1 MGISKQ
7 SIEDLKNKSK
17 ISDFI
22 LSSTTGKLRGNK
34 GMALCPFHGEK
45 TASMSF
51 TDEENLFHC
60 FGCKEGGDI
69 FKYIQLINNVEFQ
82 ESVEIAADKY
92 SFNLTY
98 TDSTFETNQKNLID
112 QIKKISD
119 FFVRNMNEVKS
130 TEALDYLK
138 NRKLNGEDIKNYKL
152 GFAEKDEKKIMQYC
166 KTNNI
171 SDSDFKKLGL
181 LSEKGNFLFK
191 NRIIFPITN
200 FRSEVVG
207 FGGRAL
213 EDFGPKYLNSS
224 ESSIYKKNRT
234 LYFLPNFLKDIKKH
248 KFVIIV
254 EGYFDVIAFNKLG
267 FSNVASPSGT
277 ALTIQQLNQVSKYTD
292 EIYLCFDN
300 DQAGIEATKR
310 ILEIKN
316 NISKDLN
323 IYSISLPSKY
333 KDISEFYES
342 GEKNIDNLM
351 SDKKDLVEFCIDDLI
366 DKEGEAN
373 KKKIFSAYKKFSNY
387 LSPLE
392 EDLSIEY
399 LGKKLAINK
408 ETLVN
413 ELSFKED
420 LITTTI
426 NQSENVEENKHIETF
441 KDIFISNLIKNN
453 FDLKDNEKELLEL
466 NTELNEQIKA
476 IKSNL
481 DSSENDKYNNISFS
495 EEQLEEAVV
504 RLILFYSELKIQD
517 LINQIDLS
525 KDTSLFPEVEELKK
539 NMEYYQN
546 TL

>member
-22 LSSTTGKLRGNK
+22 LSSTAGKLRGNK

-152 GFAEKDEKKIMQYC
+152 GFAEKDEKKITQYC

-171 SDSDFKKLGL
+171 SDADFKKLGL

-234 LYFLPNFLKDIKKH
+234 LYFLPNFLKDVKKH

-300 DQAGIEATKR
+300 DDAGIEATKR
-310 ILEIKN
+310 IVEIKN

-323 IYSISLPSKY
+323 LYSILLPPKY

-342 GEKNIDNLM
+342 GENNIDNLI

-366 DKEGEAN
+366 DKEGESD

-392 EDLSIEY
+392 KDLSIEY
-399 LGKKLAINK
+399 LGKKLGINK

-426 NQSENVEENKHIETF
+426 NQSENIEENKHIETF
-441 KDIFISNLIKNN
+441 KDIFISSLIRNN

-466 NTELNEQIKA
+466 NTELNEKIKA

-481 DSSENDKYNNISFS
+481 DSTENDKYNNISFS

>member
-7 SIEDLKNKSK
+7 SIEDLKTKSK

-98 TDSTFETNQKNLID
+98 TDSKFETNQKNLIE

-119 FFVRNMNEVKS
+119 LFITNLIEMKS
-130 TEALDYLK
+130 EQAITYLK
-138 NRKLNGEDIKNYKL
+138 NRKLDDADIKNYKI
-152 GFAEKDEKKIMQYC
+152 GYAEKDDKKIIEYC
-166 KTNNI
+166 KSNDI

-181 LSEKGNFLFK
+181 FSEKGNFLFK

-200 FRSEVVG
+200 FRSEVVA

-248 KFVIIV
+248 KFAIIV

-267 FSNVASPSGT
+267 YSNVASPSGT
-277 ALTIQQLNQVSKYTD
+277 ALTIQQLNQISKYTD

-300 DQAGIEATKR
+300 DDAGIDATKR
-310 ILEIKN
+310 IVEIKN

-323 IYSISLPSKY
+323 LYTILLPSKY

-342 GEKNIDNLM
+342 GDKNIKEIV
-351 SDKKDLVEFCIDDLI
+351 SDKKDLIEFCIDQLI
-366 DKEGEAN
+366 NKEGEAN
-373 KKKIFSAYKKFSNY
+373 KKKIFSAYKKFSVY

-392 EDLSIEY
+392 KDLSTEY
-399 LGKKLAINK
+399 LGKILGINK
-408 ETLVN
+408 ETLIS

-420 LITTTI
+420 LVTTTI
-426 NQSENVEENKHIETF
+426 SHGEEVETNKHIETF
-441 KDIFISNLIKNN
+441 KDIFIASLIKNN
-453 FDLKDNEKELLEL
+453 FDLDDKAKEVLDLSAGLDEHVNQLKTKKDS
-466 NTELNEQIKA
+466 I
-476 IKSNL
+476 
-481 DSSENDKYNNISFS
+481 ENDKYHNISFS
-495 EEQLEEAVV
+495 KEQLDESIV
-504 RLILFYSELKIQD
+504 RLILFYSEIKIQD

-539 NMEYYQN
+539 KIEFYQN

>member
-69 FKYIQLINNVEFQ
+69 FKYIQLMNNVEFQ

-98 TDSTFETNQKNLID
+98 TDSKFETNQKNLID

-119 FFVRNMNEVKS
+119 FFIRNMNEVKS

-138 NRKLNGEDIKNYKL
+138 NRKLDGEDIKNYKL
-152 GFAEKDEKKIMQYC
+152 GFAEKDDKKIIQYC

-171 SDSDFKKLGL
+171 SDADFKKLGL
-181 LSEKGNFLFK
+181 FSEKGNFLFK

-234 LYFLPNFLKDIKKH
+234 LYFLPNFLKDVKKH

-277 ALTIQQLNQVSKYTD
+277 ALTIQQLNQISKYTD

-300 DQAGIEATKR
+300 DQAGVEATKR
-310 ILEIKN
+310 IVEIKN
-316 NISKDLN
+316 NIGKDLN
-323 IYSISLPSKY
+323 IYSILLPSKY

-342 GEKNIDNLM
+342 GEKNIENLI

-366 DKEGEAN
+366 EKEGESD

-392 EDLSIEY
+392 KDLSIEY
-399 LGKKLAINK
+399 LGKKLGINK

-441 KDIFISNLIKNN
+441 KDIFISNLIKNK
-453 FDLKDNEKELLEL
+453 FELKDNEKELLEL
-466 NTELNEQIKA
+466 NIELNEQIKA

-481 DSSENDKYNNISFS
+481 DSTENDKYNNISFS
-495 EEQLEEAVV
+495 EEQLEEAIV

>member
-98 TDSTFETNQKNLID
+98 TDSKFETNQKNLID
-112 QIKKISD
+112 QIKKIAD
-119 FFVRNMNEVKS
+119 FFIRNMNEVKS

-138 NRKLNGEDIKNYKL
+138 NRKLDGEDIKNYKL
-152 GFAEKDEKKIMQYC
+152 GFAEKDEKKITQYC

-171 SDSDFKKLGL
+171 TDADFKKLGL

-234 LYFLPNFLKDIKKH
+234 LYFLPNFLKDVKKH
-248 KFVIIV
+248 KFVVIV

-277 ALTIQQLNQVSKYTD
+277 ALTIQQLNQISKYTD

-310 ILEIKN
+310 IVEIKN

-323 IYSISLPSKY
+323 IYSILLPSKY

-342 GEKNIDNLM
+342 GEKNIDNLI

-392 EDLSIEY
+392 KDLSIEY
-399 LGKKLAINK
+399 LGKKLGINK

-441 KDIFISNLIKNN
+441 KDIFISNLIKNK
-453 FDLKDNEKELLEL
+453 FELKDNEKELLEL
-466 NTELNEQIKA
+466 NIELNEQIKA

-481 DSSENDKYNNISFS
+481 DSTENDKYNNISFS
-495 EEQLEEAVV
+495 EEQLEEAIV

>member
-7 SIEDLKNKSK
+7 SIEDLKTKSK

-22 LSSTTGKLRGNK
+22 LSSTTGKIRGNK

-92 SFNLTY
+92 SFSLTY
-98 TDSTFETNQKNLID
+98 TDSKFETNQKNLIE

-119 FFVRNMNEVKS
+119 YFIKNMNEKKS
-130 TEALDYLK
+130 ADAVAYLK
-138 NRKLNGEDIKNYKL
+138 DRELEGEDIKNYKI
-152 GFAEKDEKKIMQYC
+152 GFAEKDEKKIVEFC
-166 KTNNI
+166 KSNDI

-181 LSEKGNFLFK
+181 FSDKGNFLFK
-191 NRIIFPITN
+191 NRIMFPITN

-213 EDFGPKYLNSS
+213 EDYGPKYLNSS

-234 LYFLPNFLKDIKKH
+234 LYFLSNFLKDIKKN

-267 FSNVASPSGT
+267 YSNVASPSGT
-277 ALTIQQLNQVSKYTD
+277 ALTIQQLSQISKYTD

-300 DQAGIEATKR
+300 DDAGIEATKR
-310 ILEIKN
+310 IVEIKN
-316 NISKDLN
+316 NISKDINLYT
-323 IYSISLPSKY
+323 ILLPKEY

-342 GEKNIDNLM
+342 GNKNIKEIL
-351 SDKKDLVEFCIDDLI
+351 SDKKDLIEFCVDNLI
-366 DKEGEAN
+366 TKEGEAN
-373 KKKIFSAYKKFSNY
+373 KKKIFSAYKKFSIY

-392 EDLSIEY
+392 KDLSTEY
-399 LGKKLAINK
+399 LGKKLGVNK
-408 ETLVN
+408 ETLIN
-413 ELSFKED
+413 ELSFKDD

-426 NQSENVEENKHIETF
+426 SKSEEVETNKHMETF
-441 KDIFISNLIKNN
+441 KDIFIASLIKNN
-453 FDLKDNEKELLEL
+453 FDIDDKAKEVLEL
-466 NTELNEQIKA
+466 SADLDQQVSEIKN
-476 IKSNL
+476 NL
-481 DSSENDKYNNISFS
+481 DSTENNKYQNISFS
-495 EEQLEEAVV
+495 KEQLEESIV

-517 LINQIDLS
+517 LINQIDLA
-525 KDTSLFPEVEELKK
+525 KDTSLFSEVEELKK
-539 NMEYYQN
+539 KIEFHQN

>member
-69 FKYIQLINNVEFQ
+69 FKYIQLMNNVEFQ

-98 TDSTFETNQKNLID
+98 TDSKFETNQKNLID
-112 QIKKISD
+112 QIKKIAD
-119 FFVRNMNEVKS
+119 FFIRNMNEVKS

-138 NRKLNGEDIKNYKL
+138 NRKLDGEDIKNYKL
-152 GFAEKDEKKIMQYC
+152 GFAEKDDKKIIQYC

-171 SDSDFKKLGL
+171 SDADFKKLGL
-181 LSEKGNFLFK
+181 FSEKGNFLFK

-234 LYFLPNFLKDIKKH
+234 LYFLPNFLKDLKKH

-277 ALTIQQLNQVSKYTD
+277 ALTIQQLNQISKYTD

-300 DQAGIEATKR
+300 DQAGVEATKR
-310 ILEIKN
+310 IVEIKN
-316 NISKDLN
+316 NIGKDLN
-323 IYSISLPSKY
+323 IYSILLPSKY

-342 GEKNIDNLM
+342 AEKNIDNLI

-392 EDLSIEY
+392 KDLSIEY
-399 LGKKLAINK
+399 LGKKLGINK

-441 KDIFISNLIKNN
+441 KDIFISNLIKNK
-453 FDLKDNEKELLEL
+453 FELKDNEKELLEL
-466 NTELNEQIKA
+466 NIELNEQIKA

-495 EEQLEEAVV
+495 EEQLEEAIV

-525 KDTSLFPEVEELKK
+525 KDTSLFPEVETLKK

>member
-7 SIEDLKNKSK
+7 SIEDLKTKSK

-98 TDSTFETNQKNLID
+98 TDSKFETNQKNLIE

-119 FFVRNMNEVKS
+119 YFITNLNEMKS
-130 TEALDYLK
+130 EEAITYIK
-138 NRKLNGEDIKNYKL
+138 NRKLEDEDIKNYKI
-152 GFAEKDEKKIMQYC
+152 GFAEKDDKKIIEYC
-166 KTNNI
+166 KSNNI

-181 LSEKGNFLFK
+181 FSEKGNFLFK

-213 EDFGPKYLNSS
+213 EDYGPKYLNSS

-234 LYFLPNFLKDIKKH
+234 LYFLQNFLKDIKKN
-248 KFVIIV
+248 KFVIVV

-267 FSNVASPSGT
+267 YSNVASPSGT
-277 ALTIQQLNQVSKYTD
+277 ALTIQQLNQISKYTD

-300 DQAGIEATKR
+300 DDAGIKATER
-310 ILEIKN
+310 IVEIKN
-316 NISKDLN
+316 NVSKDLN
-323 IYSISLPSKY
+323 LYTILLPSKY

-342 GEKNIDNLM
+342 GAKNIKEIL
-351 SDKKDLVEFCIDDLI
+351 SEKKDLIEFCIDNLI
-366 DKEGEAN
+366 SKEGDSN
-373 KKKIFSAYKKFSNY
+373 KKKIFSAYKKFSVY

-392 EDLSIEY
+392 KDLSTEY
-399 LGKKLAINK
+399 LGRMLGINK
-408 ETLVN
+408 ETLIS

-426 NQSENVEENKHIETF
+426 LQSGEVESNKHIETF
-441 KDIFISNLIKNN
+441 KDIFIASLIKNN
-453 FDLKDNEKELLEL
+453 FDLNGKTKEVLDLSVD
-466 NTELNEQIKA
+466 LNEQINEL
-476 IKSNL
+476 KSNKE
-481 DSSENDKYNNISFS
+481 SIENDKYQNISFS
-495 EEQLEEAVV
+495 KEQLNESIV
-504 RLILFYSELKIQD
+504 RLILFYSEIKIQD

-539 NMEYYQN
+539 KIEFYQN

>member
-69 FKYIQLINNVEFQ
+69 FKYIQLMNNVEFQ

-98 TDSTFETNQKNLID
+98 TDSKFETNQKNLID

-119 FFVRNMNEVKS
+119 FFIRNMNEVKS

-138 NRKLNGEDIKNYKL
+138 NRKLDGEDIKNYKL
-152 GFAEKDEKKIMQYC
+152 GFAEKDDKKIIQYC

-171 SDSDFKKLGL
+171 SDADFKKLGL

-234 LYFLPNFLKDIKKH
+234 LYFLPNFLKDVKKH

-310 ILEIKN
+310 IVEIKN

-323 IYSISLPSKY
+323 IYSILLQSKY

-342 GEKNIDNLM
+342 GEKNIENLI

-366 DKEGEAN
+366 EKEGESN

-392 EDLSIEY
+392 KDLSIEY
-399 LGKKLAINK
+399 LGKKLGINK

-413 ELSFKED
+413 ELSFKEE

-441 KDIFISNLIKNN
+441 KDIFISNLIKNK

-466 NTELNEQIKA
+466 NIELNEQIKA

-481 DSSENDKYNNISFS
+481 DSTENDKYNNISFS
-495 EEQLEEAVV
+495 EEQLEEAIV

>member
-69 FKYIQLINNVEFQ
+69 FKYIQMINNVEFQ

-98 TDSTFETNQKNLID
+98 TDSKFETNQKNLID
-112 QIKKISD
+112 QIKKIAD
-119 FFVRNMNEVKS
+119 FFIRNMNEVKS

-138 NRKLNGEDIKNYKL
+138 NRKLDGEDIKNYKL
-152 GFAEKDEKKIMQYC
+152 GFAEKDEKTIIQYC
-166 KTNNI
+166 KNNNM
-171 SDSDFKKLGL
+171 SDADFKKLGL

-234 LYFLPNFLKDIKKH
+234 LYFLPNFLKDVKKH

-254 EGYFDVIAFNKLG
+254 EGYFDVIALNKLG

-310 ILEIKN
+310 IVEIKN

-342 GEKNIDNLM
+342 GEKNIENLI

-366 DKEGEAN
+366 EKEGESD

-392 EDLSIEY
+392 KDLSIEY
-399 LGKKLAINK
+399 LGKKLRINK

-441 KDIFISNLIKNN
+441 KDIFISNLIKNK
-453 FDLKDNEKELLEL
+453 FELKDNEKELLEL
-466 NTELNEQIKA
+466 NIELNEQIKA

-481 DSSENDKYNNISFS
+481 DSTENDKYNNISFS
-495 EEQLEEAVV
+495 EEQLEEAIV

-539 NMEYYQN
+539 NIEYYQN

>member
-7 SIEDLKNKSK
+7 SIEDLKTKSK

-82 ESVEIAADKY
+82 ESVEIAAEKY
-92 SFNLTY
+92 SFNLSY
-98 TDSTFETNQKNLID
+98 TDSKFETNQKNLIE
-112 QIKKISD
+112 QIKKISNL
-119 FFVRNMNEVKS
+119 FITNLNEMKS
-130 TEALDYLK
+130 DEAITYLK
-138 NRKLNGEDIKNYKL
+138 NRKLDDEDIKNYKI
-152 GFAEKDEKKIMQYC
+152 GFAEKDDKNIIEYC
-166 KTNNI
+166 KSNNI

-181 LSEKGNFLFK
+181 FSEKGNFLFK

-213 EDFGPKYLNSS
+213 DDYGPKYLNSS

-234 LYFLPNFLKDIKKH
+234 LYFLQNFLKDIKKN

-267 FSNVASPSGT
+267 YSNVASPSGT
-277 ALTIQQLNQVSKYTD
+277 ALTIQQLSQISKYTD

-300 DQAGIEATKR
+300 DDAGIKATER
-310 ILEIKN
+310 IVEIKN
-316 NISKDLN
+316 NVSKDLN
-323 IYSISLPSKY
+323 LYTILLPSKY

-342 GEKNIDNLM
+342 GDKNIKEII
-351 SDKKDLVEFCIDDLI
+351 SEKKDLIEFCIDNLI
-366 DKEGEAN
+366 NKEGDGN
-373 KKKIFSAYKKFSNY
+373 KKKIFSAYKKFSVY

-392 EDLSIEY
+392 KDLSTEY
-399 LGKKLAINK
+399 LGRILGINK
-408 ETLVN
+408 ETLIS

-426 NQSENVEENKHIETF
+426 TGSEEVQTNKHIETF
-441 KDIFISNLIKNN
+441 KDIFIASLIKNN
-453 FDLKDNEKELLEL
+453 FDLNGKTKEVLDLSVD
-466 NTELNEQIKA
+466 LNEQINEL
-476 IKSNL
+476 KSNKE
-481 DSSENDKYNNISFS
+481 SIENDKYQNISFS
-495 EEQLEEAVV
+495 KEQLDESIV
-504 RLILFYSELKIQD
+504 RLILFYSEIKIQD

-525 KDTSLFPEVEELKK
+525 KDTSLFSEVEELKK
-539 NMEYYQN
+539 KIEFYQN

>member
-98 TDSTFETNQKNLID
+98 TDSKFETNQKNLID

-119 FFVRNMNEVKS
+119 FFIRNMNEVKS

-138 NRKLNGEDIKNYKL
+138 NRKLDGEDIKNYKL
-152 GFAEKDEKKIMQYC
+152 GFAEKDEKKITQYC

-171 SDSDFKKLGL
+171 SDADFKKLGL

-234 LYFLPNFLKDIKKH
+234 LYFLPNFLKDVKKH

-300 DQAGIEATKR
+300 DEAGIEATKR
-310 ILEIKN
+310 IVEIKN

-323 IYSISLPSKY
+323 LYSILLPTKY

-342 GEKNIDNLM
+342 GENNIDNLI

-366 DKEGEAN
+366 DKEGESD

-392 EDLSIEY
+392 KDLSIEY
-399 LGKKLAINK
+399 LGKKLGINK

-426 NQSENVEENKHIETF
+426 NQSENIEENKHIETF
-441 KDIFISNLIKNN
+441 KDIFISSLIRNN

-481 DSSENDKYNNISFS
+481 DSTENDKYNNISFS

>member
-69 FKYIQLINNVEFQ
+69 FKYIQLMNNVEFQ

-98 TDSTFETNQKNLID
+98 TDSKFETNQKNLID
-112 QIKKISD
+112 QIKKIAD
-119 FFVRNMNEVKS
+119 FFIRNMNEVKS

-138 NRKLNGEDIKNYKL
+138 NRKLDGEDIKNYKL
-152 GFAEKDEKKIMQYC
+152 GFAEKDDKKIIQYC

-181 LSEKGNFLFK
+181 FSEKGNFLFK

-234 LYFLPNFLKDIKKH
+234 LYFLPNFLKDVKKH
-248 KFVIIV
+248 KFVVIV

-267 FSNVASPSGT
+267 YSNVASPSGT
-277 ALTIQQLNQVSKYTD
+277 ALTIQQLSQVSKYTD

-310 ILEIKN
+310 IVEIKN

-342 GEKNIDNLM
+342 AEKNIDNLI
-351 SDKKDLVEFCIDDLI
+351 SDKKDLVEFCIDVLI
-366 DKEGEAN
+366 DKEGESD
-373 KKKIFSAYKKFSNY
+373 KKKTFSAYKKFSNY

-392 EDLSIEY
+392 KDLSIEY
-399 LGKKLAINK
+399 LGKKLGINK

-420 LITTTI
+420 LITTTY
-426 NQSENVEENKHIETF
+426 NQIENVEENKHIETF
-441 KDIFISNLIKNN
+441 KDIFISNLIKNK
-453 FDLKDNEKELLEL
+453 FELKDNEKELLEL
-466 NTELNEQIKA
+466 NIELNEQIKA

-481 DSSENDKYNNISFS
+481 DSTENDKYNNISFS
-495 EEQLEEAVV
+495 EEQLEEAIV

-539 NMEYYQN
+539 NIEYYQN

>member
-69 FKYIQLINNVEFQ
+69 FKYIQLMNNVEFQ

-98 TDSTFETNQKNLID
+98 TDSKFETNQKNLID

-119 FFVRNMNEVKS
+119 FFIRNMNEVKS

-138 NRKLNGEDIKNYKL
+138 NRKLDGEDIKNYKL
-152 GFAEKDEKKIMQYC
+152 GFAEKDDKKIIQYC

-171 SDSDFKKLGL
+171 SDTDFKKLGL
-181 LSEKGNFLFK
+181 FSEKGNFLFK

-234 LYFLPNFLKDIKKH
+234 LYFLPNFLKDVKKN

-277 ALTIQQLNQVSKYTD
+277 ALTIQQLNQISKYTD

-300 DQAGIEATKR
+300 DQAGVEATKR
-310 ILEIKN
+310 IVEIKN
-316 NISKDLN
+316 NIGKDLN
-323 IYSISLPSKY
+323 IYSILLPSKY

-342 GEKNIDNLM
+342 DEKNIDNLI

-366 DKEGEAN
+366 EKQGESN

-392 EDLSIEY
+392 KDLSIEY
-399 LGKKLAINK
+399 LGKKLGINK

-420 LITTTI
+420 LITTTF

-441 KDIFISNLIKNN
+441 KDIFISNLIKNK
-453 FDLKDNEKELLEL
+453 FELKDNEKELLEL
-466 NTELNEQIKA
+466 NIELNEQIKA

-481 DSSENDKYNNISFS
+481 DSTENDKYNNISFS
-495 EEQLEEAVV
+495 EEQLEEAIV

>member
-7 SIEDLKNKSK
+7 SIEDLKTKSK

-98 TDSTFETNQKNLID
+98 TDSKFETNQKNLIE

-119 FFVRNMNEVKS
+119 LFITNLIEMKS
-130 TEALDYLK
+130 EQAITYLK
-138 NRKLNGEDIKNYKL
+138 NRKLEDADIKNYKI
-152 GFAEKDEKKIMQYC
+152 GYAEKDDKKIIEYC
-166 KTNNI
+166 KSNNI

-181 LSEKGNFLFK
+181 FSEKGNFLFK

-213 EDFGPKYLNSS
+213 EDYGPKYLNSS

-234 LYFLPNFLKDIKKH
+234 LYFLQNFLKDIKKN

-267 FSNVASPSGT
+267 YSNVASPSGT
-277 ALTIQQLNQVSKYTD
+277 ALTIQQLNQISKYTD

-300 DQAGIEATKR
+300 DDAGIEATKR
-310 ILEIKN
+310 IVEIKN

-323 IYSISLPSKY
+323 LYTILLPSKY

-342 GEKNIDNLM
+342 GDKNIKEII
-351 SDKKDLVEFCIDDLI
+351 SDKKDLIEFCIDQLI
-366 DKEGEAN
+366 NKEGEAS
-373 KKKIFSAYKKFSNY
+373 KKKIFSAYKKFSVY

-392 EDLSIEY
+392 KDLSTEY
-399 LGKKLAINK
+399 LGKILGINK
-408 ETLVN
+408 ETLIS

-420 LITTTI
+420 LVTTTI
-426 NQSENVEENKHIETF
+426 SYGEEVETNKHIETF
-441 KDIFISNLIKNN
+441 KDIFIASLIKNN
-453 FDLKDNEKELLEL
+453 FDLDDKAKEVLDLSAGLDEQVNQLKTKKDS
-466 NTELNEQIKA
+466 I
-476 IKSNL
+476 
-481 DSSENDKYNNISFS
+481 ENDKYQNISFS
-495 EEQLEEAVV
+495 KEQLDESIV
-504 RLILFYSELKIQD
+504 RLILFYSEIKIQD

-539 NMEYYQN
+539 KIEFYQN

>member
-98 TDSTFETNQKNLID
+98 TDSKFETNQKNLID

-119 FFVRNMNEVKS
+119 FFIRNMNEVKS

-138 NRKLNGEDIKNYKL
+138 NRKLDGEDIKNYKL

-171 SDSDFKKLGL
+171 SDADFKKLGL

-234 LYFLPNFLKDIKKH
+234 LYFLPNFLKDVKKH

-277 ALTIQQLNQVSKYTD
+277 ALTIQQLNQVAKYTD

-300 DQAGIEATKR
+300 DEAGIEATKR
-310 ILEIKN
+310 IVEIKN

-323 IYSISLPSKY
+323 LYSILLPTKY

-342 GEKNIDNLM
+342 GENNIDNLI

-366 DKEGEAN
+366 DKEGESD

-392 EDLSIEY
+392 KDLSIEY
-399 LGKKLAINK
+399 LGKKLGINK

-441 KDIFISNLIKNN
+441 KDIFISNLIKNK

-481 DSSENDKYNNISFS
+481 DSTENDKYNNISFS
-495 EEQLEEAVV
+495 EEQLEEAIV

>member
-7 SIEDLKNKSK
+7 SIEDLKTKSK

-98 TDSTFETNQKNLID
+98 TDSKFETNQKNLIE

-119 FFVRNMNEVKS
+119 LFITNLNEMKS
-130 TEALDYLK
+130 GEAITYLK
-138 NRKLNGEDIKNYKL
+138 NRKLDDEDIKNYKI
-152 GFAEKDEKKIMQYC
+152 GFAEKDEKNIIEYC
-166 KTNNI
+166 KSNNI

-181 LSEKGNFLFK
+181 FSEKGNFLFK

-213 EDFGPKYLNSS
+213 EDYGPKYLNSS
-224 ESSIYKKNRT
+224 ESTIYKKNRT
-234 LYFLPNFLKDIKKH
+234 LYFLPNFLKDIKKN

-267 FSNVASPSGT
+267 YSNVASPSGT
-277 ALTIQQLNQVSKYTD
+277 ALTIQQLSQISKYTD

-300 DQAGIEATKR
+300 DDAGIKATER
-310 ILEIKN
+310 IVEIKN
-316 NISKDLN
+316 NVSKDLN
-323 IYSISLPSKY
+323 LYTILLPSEY

-342 GEKNIDNLM
+342 GAKNIKEIL
-351 SDKKDLVEFCIDDLI
+351 SEKKDLIEFCIDNLI
-366 DKEGEAN
+366 SKEGDSN
-373 KKKIFSAYKKFSNY
+373 KKKIFSAYKKFSVY

-392 EDLSIEY
+392 KDLSTEY
-399 LGKKLAINK
+399 LGRMLGINK
-408 ETLVN
+408 ETLIS

-426 NQSENVEENKHIETF
+426 LQNEEVESNKHIETF
-441 KDIFISNLIKNN
+441 KDIFIASLIKNN
-453 FDLKDNEKELLEL
+453 FDLDDKAKEVLDLSAGLDEQVNQLKTKKDS
-466 NTELNEQIKA
+466 I
-476 IKSNL
+476 
-481 DSSENDKYNNISFS
+481 ENDKYHNISFS
-495 EEQLEEAVV
+495 KEQLDESIV
-504 RLILFYSELKIQD
+504 RLILFYSEIKIQD

-539 NMEYYQN
+539 KIEFYQN

>member
-69 FKYIQLINNVEFQ
+69 FKYIQMINNVEFQ

-98 TDSTFETNQKNLID
+98 TDSKFETNQKNLID

-119 FFVRNMNEVKS
+119 FFIRNMNEVKS

-138 NRKLNGEDIKNYKL
+138 NRKLDGEDIKNYKL
-152 GFAEKDEKKIMQYC
+152 GFAEKDDKKIIQYC

-171 SDSDFKKLGL
+171 SDADFKKLGL
-181 LSEKGNFLFK
+181 FSEKGNFLFK

-234 LYFLPNFLKDIKKH
+234 LYFLPNFLKDVKKH

-254 EGYFDVIAFNKLG
+254 EGYFDVVAFNKLG
-267 FSNVASPSGT
+267 ISNVASPSGT

-310 ILEIKN
+310 IVEIKN
-316 NISKDLN
+316 NIRKDLN

-342 GEKNIDNLM
+342 AEKNIDNLI

-392 EDLSIEY
+392 KDLSIEY
-399 LGKKLAINK
+399 LGKKLGINK

-426 NQSENVEENKHIETF
+426 NKSENVEENKHIETF
-441 KDIFISNLIKNN
+441 KDIFISNLIKNK

>member
-69 FKYIQLINNVEFQ
+69 FKYIQLMNNVEFQ

-98 TDSTFETNQKNLID
+98 TDSKFETNQKNLID

-119 FFVRNMNEVKS
+119 FFIRNMNEVKS

-138 NRKLNGEDIKNYKL
+138 NRKLDGEDIKNYKL
-152 GFAEKDEKKIMQYC
+152 GFAEKDDKKIIQYC

-171 SDSDFKKLGL
+171 SDADFKKLGL
-181 LSEKGNFLFK
+181 FSEKGNFLFK

-234 LYFLPNFLKDIKKH
+234 LYFLPNFLKDVKKH

-277 ALTIQQLNQVSKYTD
+277 ALTIQQLNQISKYTD

-300 DQAGIEATKR
+300 DQAGVEATKR
-310 ILEIKN
+310 IVEIKN
-316 NISKDLN
+316 NIGKDLN
-323 IYSISLPSKY
+323 IYSILLPSKY

-342 GEKNIDNLM
+342 GEKNIENLI

-366 DKEGEAN
+366 EKEGESN

-392 EDLSIEY
+392 KDLSIEY
-399 LGKKLAINK
+399 LGKKLGINK

-441 KDIFISNLIKNN
+441 KDIFISNLIKNK
-453 FDLKDNEKELLEL
+453 FELKDNEKELLEL
-466 NTELNEQIKA
+466 NIELNEQIKA

-481 DSSENDKYNNISFS
+481 DSTENDKYNNISFS
-495 EEQLEEAVV
+495 EEQLEEAIV

>member
-98 TDSTFETNQKNLID
+98 TDSKFETNQKNLID

-119 FFVRNMNEVKS
+119 FFIKNMNEVKS

-138 NRKLNGEDIKNYKL
+138 NRKLDGEDIKNYKL

-171 SDSDFKKLGL
+171 SDADFKKLGL

-234 LYFLPNFLKDIKKH
+234 LYFLPNFLKDVKKH

-310 ILEIKN
+310 IVEIKN

-323 IYSISLPSKY
+323 IYSILLPSKY

-342 GEKNIDNLM
+342 GEKNIDNLI

-366 DKEGEAN
+366 EKEGESD

-392 EDLSIEY
+392 KDLSIEY
-399 LGKKLAINK
+399 LGKKLGINK

-441 KDIFISNLIKNN
+441 KDIFISNLIKNK

-466 NTELNEQIKA
+466 NIELNEQIKA

-481 DSSENDKYNNISFS
+481 DSTENDKYNNISFS
-495 EEQLEEAVV
+495 EEQLEEAIV

>member
-82 ESVEIAADKY
+82 DSVEIAADKY

-98 TDSTFETNQKNLID
+98 TDSKFETNQKNLID

-119 FFVRNMNEVKS
+119 FFTRNMNEVKS

-138 NRKLNGEDIKNYKL
+138 NRKLDGEDIKNYKL
-152 GFAEKDEKKIMQYC
+152 GFAEKDEKKIIQYC

-171 SDSDFKKLGL
+171 SDADFKKLGL

-234 LYFLPNFLKDIKKH
+234 LYFLPNFLKDVKKH

-310 ILEIKN
+310 IVEIKN

-323 IYSISLPSKY
+323 IYSILLPSKY

-342 GEKNIDNLM
+342 GEKNIDNLI

-366 DKEGEAN
+366 EKEGESD

-392 EDLSIEY
+392 KDLSIEY
-399 LGKKLAINK
+399 LGKKLGINK

-441 KDIFISNLIKNN
+441 KDIFISNLIKNK
-453 FDLKDNEKELLEL
+453 FELKDNEKELLEL
-466 NTELNEQIKA
+466 NIELNEQIKA

-481 DSSENDKYNNISFS
+481 DSTENDKYNNISFS
-495 EEQLEEAVV
+495 EEQLEEAIV
-504 RLILFYSELKIQD
+504 RLILFYSELKIQY

>member
-7 SIEDLKNKSK
+7 SIEDLKTKSK

-60 FGCKEGGDI
+60 FGCKEGGDV

-98 TDSTFETNQKNLID
+98 TDSKFETNQKNLIE

-119 FFVRNMNEVKS
+119 LFITNLIEMKS
-130 TEALDYLK
+130 EQAITYLK
-138 NRKLNGEDIKNYKL
+138 NRKLEDADIKNYKI
-152 GFAEKDEKKIMQYC
+152 GYAEKDEKKIIEYC
-166 KTNNI
+166 KSNNI

-181 LSEKGNFLFK
+181 FSEKGNFLFK

-213 EDFGPKYLNSS
+213 EDYGPKYLNSS

-234 LYFLPNFLKDIKKH
+234 LYFLQNFLKDIKKN

-267 FSNVASPSGT
+267 YSNVASPSGT
-277 ALTIQQLNQVSKYTD
+277 ALTIQQLNQISKYTD

-300 DQAGIEATKR
+300 DDAGIEATKR
-310 ILEIKN
+310 IVEIKN

-323 IYSISLPSKY
+323 LYTILLPSKY

-342 GEKNIDNLM
+342 GDKNIKEIV
-351 SDKKDLVEFCIDDLI
+351 SDKKDLIEFCIDQLI
-366 DKEGEAN
+366 NKEGEAN
-373 KKKIFSAYKKFSNY
+373 KKKIFSAYKKFSVY

-392 EDLSIEY
+392 KDLSAEY
-399 LGKKLAINK
+399 LGKILGINK
-408 ETLVN
+408 ETLIS

-420 LITTTI
+420 LVTTTI
-426 NQSENVEENKHIETF
+426 LHGEEVETNKHIETF
-441 KDIFISNLIKNN
+441 KDIFIASLIKNN
-453 FDLKDNEKELLEL
+453 FDLDDKAKEVLDLSAGLDEQVNQLKTKKDS
-466 NTELNEQIKA
+466 I
-476 IKSNL
+476 
-481 DSSENDKYNNISFS
+481 ENDKYHNISFS
-495 EEQLEEAVV
+495 KEQLDESIV
-504 RLILFYSELKIQD
+504 RLILFYSEIKIQD

-539 NMEYYQN
+539 KIEFYQN

>member
-98 TDSTFETNQKNLID
+98 TDSKFETNQKNLID

-119 FFVRNMNEVKS
+119 FFIRNMNEVKS

-138 NRKLNGEDIKNYKL
+138 NRKLDGEDIKNYKL
-152 GFAEKDEKKIMQYC
+152 GFAEKDEKKITQYC

-171 SDSDFKKLGL
+171 SDADFKKLGL

-234 LYFLPNFLKDIKKH
+234 LYFLPNFLKDVKKH

-300 DQAGIEATKR
+300 DEAGIEATKR
-310 ILEIKN
+310 IVEIKN

-323 IYSISLPSKY
+323 LYSILLPTKY

-342 GEKNIDNLM
+342 GENNIDNLI

-366 DKEGEAN
+366 DKEGESD

-392 EDLSIEY
+392 KDLSIEY
-399 LGKKLAINK
+399 LGKKLGINK

-481 DSSENDKYNNISFS
+481 DSTENDKYNNISFS
-495 EEQLEEAVV
+495 EEQLEEAIV

>member
-69 FKYIQLINNVEFQ
+69 FKYIQMINNVEFQ

-98 TDSTFETNQKNLID
+98 TDSKFETNQKNLID
-112 QIKKISD
+112 QIKKIAD
-119 FFVRNMNEVKS
+119 FFIRNMNEVKS

-138 NRKLNGEDIKNYKL
+138 NRKLDGEDIKNYKL
-152 GFAEKDEKKIMQYC
+152 GFAEKDEKTIIQYC
-166 KTNNI
+166 KNNNI
-171 SDSDFKKLGL
+171 SDADFKKLGL

-234 LYFLPNFLKDIKKH
+234 LYFLPNFLKDVKKH
-248 KFVIIV
+248 KFVVIV

-267 FSNVASPSGT
+267 YSNVASPSGT
-277 ALTIQQLNQVSKYTD
+277 ALTIQQLSQVSKYTD

-310 ILEIKN
+310 IVEIKN

-342 GEKNIDNLM
+342 AEKNIDNLI

-373 KKKIFSAYKKFSNY
+373 KKKKFSAYKKFSNY

-392 EDLSIEY
+392 KDLSLEY
-399 LGKKLAINK
+399 LGKKLGINK

-426 NQSENVEENKHIETF
+426 NQSENIEENKHIETF
-441 KDIFISNLIKNN
+441 KDIFISNLIKNK

-466 NTELNEQIKA
+466 NIELNEQIKA

-481 DSSENDKYNNISFS
+481 DSTENDKYNNISFS

>member
-98 TDSTFETNQKNLID
+98 TDSKYETNQKNLID

-119 FFVRNMNEVKS
+119 FFIRNMNEMKS
-130 TEALDYLK
+130 DDAVAYLK
-138 NRKLNGEDIKNYKL
+138 KRKLEGEDIKNYKL
-152 GFAEKDEKKIMQYC
+152 GFAEKDEKKIIQYC
-166 KTNNI
+166 KSNNI
-171 SDSDFKKLGL
+171 SDTDFKKLGL
-181 LSEKGNFLFK
+181 FSEKGNFLFK

-200 FRSEVVG
+200 FRSEVVA

-213 EDFGPKYLNSS
+213 EDYGPKYLNSS

-234 LYFLPNFLKDIKKH
+234 LYFLPNFLKDVKKN

-267 FSNVASPSGT
+267 YSNVASPSGT
-277 ALTIQQLNQVSKYTD
+277 ALTIQQLSQVSKYTD

-300 DQAGIEATKR
+300 DDAGIEATKR
-310 ILEIKN
+310 IVEIKN
-316 NISKDLN
+316 NISKDINLYT
-323 IYSISLPSKY
+323 ILLPSQY
-333 KDISEFYES
+333 KDISDFYES
-342 GEKNIDNLM
+342 GDENIQKII
-351 SDKKDLVEFCIDDLI
+351 SDKKDLIEFCIDHLI
-366 DKEGEAN
+366 DEEGESN
-373 KKKIFSAYKKFSNY
+373 KYI
-387 LSPLE
+387 
-392 EDLSIEY
+392 
-399 LGKKLAINK
+399 
-408 ETLVN
+408 LV
-413 ELSFKED
+413 
-420 LITTTI
+420 
-426 NQSENVEENKHIETF
+426 H
-441 KDIFISNLIKNN
+441 
-453 FDLKDNEKELLEL
+453 
-466 NTELNEQIKA
+466 
-476 IKSNL
+476 
-481 DSSENDKYNNISFS
+481 
-495 EEQLEEAVV
+495 
-504 RLILFYSELKIQD
+504 
-517 LINQIDLS
+517 
-525 KDTSLFPEVEELKK
+525 
-539 NMEYYQN
+539 
-546 TL
+546 

>member
-69 FKYIQLINNVEFQ
+69 FKYIQMINNVEFQ

-98 TDSTFETNQKNLID
+98 TDSKFETNQKNLID

-119 FFVRNMNEVKS
+119 FFIRNMNEVKS

-138 NRKLNGEDIKNYKL
+138 NRKLDGEDIKNYKL
-152 GFAEKDEKKIMQYC
+152 GFAEKDEKTIIQYC
-166 KTNNI
+166 KNNNM
-171 SDSDFKKLGL
+171 SDADFKKLGL

-234 LYFLPNFLKDIKKH
+234 LYFLPNFLKDVKKH
-248 KFVIIV
+248 KFVVIV

-267 FSNVASPSGT
+267 YSNVASPSGT

-310 ILEIKN
+310 IVEIKN

-342 GEKNIDNLM
+342 AEKNIDNLI

-392 EDLSIEY
+392 KDLSIEY
-399 LGKKLAINK
+399 LGKKLGINK

-441 KDIFISNLIKNN
+441 KDIFISNLIKNK
-453 FDLKDNEKELLEL
+453 FELKDNEKELLEL
-466 NTELNEQIKA
+466 NIELNEQIKA

-481 DSSENDKYNNISFS
+481 DSTENDKYNNISFS
-495 EEQLEEAVV
+495 EEQLEEAIV

>member
-7 SIEDLKNKSK
+7 SIDDLRNRSK

-51 TDEENLFHC
+51 TDEDNLFHC

-69 FKYIQLINNVEFQ
+69 FKYIQLIHNVEFQ

-98 TDSTFETNQKNLID
+98 TDSKFETNQKNLID

-119 FFVRNMNEVKS
+119 FFIRNMNEVKS

-138 NRKLNGEDIKNYKL
+138 NRKLDGEDIKNYKL

-171 SDSDFKKLGL
+171 SDADFKKLGL

-234 LYFLPNFLKDIKKH
+234 LYFLPNFLKDVKKH

-300 DQAGIEATKR
+300 DEAGIEATKR
-310 ILEIKN
+310 IVEIKN

-323 IYSISLPSKY
+323 LYSILLPPKY

-342 GEKNIDNLM
+342 GENNIDNLI

-366 DKEGEAN
+366 DKEGESD

-392 EDLSIEY
+392 KDLSIEY
-399 LGKKLAINK
+399 LGKKLGINK

-441 KDIFISNLIKNN
+441 KDIFISSLIRNN

-481 DSSENDKYNNISFS
+481 DSTENDKYNNISFS

>member
-98 TDSTFETNQKNLID
+98 TDSKFETNQKNLID

-119 FFVRNMNEVKS
+119 FFIRNMNEVKS

-138 NRKLNGEDIKNYKL
+138 NRKLDGEDIKNYKL
-152 GFAEKDEKKIMQYC
+152 GFAEKDEKKIIQYC

-171 SDSDFKKLGL
+171 SDADFKKLGL

-234 LYFLPNFLKDIKKH
+234 LYFLPNFLKDVKKH

-310 ILEIKN
+310 IVEIKN

-323 IYSISLPSKY
+323 IYSILLPSKY

-342 GEKNIDNLM
+342 GEKNIENLI

-366 DKEGEAN
+366 EKEGESN

-392 EDLSIEY
+392 KDLSIEY
-399 LGKKLAINK
+399 LGKKLGINK

-441 KDIFISNLIKNN
+441 KDIFISNLIKNK

-466 NTELNEQIKA
+466 NIELNEQIKA

-481 DSSENDKYNNISFS
+481 DSTENDKYNNISFS
-495 EEQLEEAVV
+495 EEQLEEAIV

>member
-69 FKYIQLINNVEFQ
+69 FKYIQLMNNVEFQ

-98 TDSTFETNQKNLID
+98 TDSKFETNQKNLID

-119 FFVRNMNEVKS
+119 FFIRNMNEVKS

-138 NRKLNGEDIKNYKL
+138 NRKLDGEDIKNYKL
-152 GFAEKDEKKIMQYC
+152 GFAEKDEKKIIQYC

-171 SDSDFKKLGL
+171 SDADFKKLGL
-181 LSEKGNFLFK
+181 FSEKGNFLFK

-234 LYFLPNFLKDIKKH
+234 LYFLPNFLKDVKKH

-277 ALTIQQLNQVSKYTD
+277 ALTIQQLNQISKYTD

-300 DQAGIEATKR
+300 DQAGVEATKR
-310 ILEIKN
+310 IVEIKN
-316 NISKDLN
+316 NIGKDLN
-323 IYSISLPSKY
+323 IYSILLPSKY

-342 GEKNIDNLM
+342 GEKNIENLI

-366 DKEGEAN
+366 EKEGESN

-392 EDLSIEY
+392 KDLSIEY
-399 LGKKLAINK
+399 LGKKLGINK

-441 KDIFISNLIKNN
+441 KDIFISNLIKNK
-453 FDLKDNEKELLEL
+453 FELKDNEKELLEL
-466 NTELNEQIKA
+466 NIELNEQIKA

-481 DSSENDKYNNISFS
+481 DSTENDKYNNISFS
-495 EEQLEEAVV
+495 EEQLEEAIV

>member
-98 TDSTFETNQKNLID
+98 TDSKFETNQKNLID

-119 FFVRNMNEVKS
+119 FFIRNMNEVKS

-152 GFAEKDEKKIMQYC
+152 GFAEKDEKKITQYC

-171 SDSDFKKLGL
+171 SDADFKKLGL

-234 LYFLPNFLKDIKKH
+234 LYFLPNFLKDVKKH

-300 DQAGIEATKR
+300 DEAGIEATKR
-310 ILEIKN
+310 IVEIKN

-323 IYSISLPSKY
+323 LYSILLPSKY

-342 GEKNIDNLM
+342 GENNIDNLI

-366 DKEGEAN
+366 DKEGESD

-392 EDLSIEY
+392 KDLSIEY
-399 LGKKLAINK
+399 LGKKLGINK

-481 DSSENDKYNNISFS
+481 DSTENDKYNNISFS

>member
-98 TDSTFETNQKNLID
+98 TDSKFETNQKNLID

-119 FFVRNMNEVKS
+119 FFIRNMNEVKS

-138 NRKLNGEDIKNYKL
+138 NRKLDGEDIKNYKL
-152 GFAEKDEKKIMQYC
+152 GFAEKDEKKIIQYC

-171 SDSDFKKLGL
+171 SDADFKKLGL

-234 LYFLPNFLKDIKKH
+234 LYFLPNFLKDVKKH

-310 ILEIKN
+310 IVEIKN

-342 GEKNIDNLM
+342 GEKNIENLI

-366 DKEGEAN
+366 EKEGESD

-392 EDLSIEY
+392 KDLSIEY
-399 LGKKLAINK
+399 LGKKLGINK

-441 KDIFISNLIKNN
+441 KDIFISNLIKNK
-453 FDLKDNEKELLEL
+453 FELKDNEKELLEL
-466 NTELNEQIKA
+466 NIELNEQIKA

-481 DSSENDKYNNISFS
+481 DSTENDKYNNISFS
-495 EEQLEEAVV
+495 EEQLEEAIV